1 MSSKIPLL
9 LIFFASLCFSG
20 LSVDFDVGNTRGWE
34 IPPANNSNFYNEWA
48 SKNRFRVGDAIHFK
62 YEKDSVM
69 MVSEIEYKDCISSH
83 PSFFSNNGNTQFKF
97 DRSGLFY
104 FISGVSGHCERGQK
118 MIIKVMSDDSNK
130 GDSSGAATTILVNVA
145 ASTLIT
151 MAVVHLGLISF

>member
-1 MSSKIPLL
+1 MYSKIPLL
-9 LIFFASLCFSG
+9 LIVVASLCFSG

-34 IPPANNSNFYNEWA
+34 IPPANDSNFYNEWA
-48 SKNRFRVGDAIHFK
+48 SKNRFRVGDIIHFK

-118 MIIKVMSDDSNK
+118 VIIKVMSADSNK
-130 GDSSGAATTILVNVA
+130 DDSSSAATSTVVVV

-151 MAVVHLGLISF
+151 MAVGLISLV